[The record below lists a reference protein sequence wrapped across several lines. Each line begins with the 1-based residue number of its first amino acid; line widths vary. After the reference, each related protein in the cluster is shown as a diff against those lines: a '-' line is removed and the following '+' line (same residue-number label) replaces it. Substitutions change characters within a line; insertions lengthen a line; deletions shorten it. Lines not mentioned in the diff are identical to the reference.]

1 MDMDVKEDNY
11 RKRMYLGQDGNALVE
26 LLVLNAVIFVV
37 LKFVYVF
44 FLLTNS
50 SPDSFVTHVFSW
62 FVLPANPDK
71 IAWRPWTLIS
81 FMFSDLQLF
90 RFISNMFWL
99 WSFGYIL
106 QDLTGN
112 RKLVPVYLYGG
123 IGGACIYVMAHIL
136 VPGLRANIDN
146 DSLAAANC
154 SIAAVAVATTVV
166 SPDYRIFP
174 MISGGIP
181 LWILTLIF
189 LLLNFSGV
197 RNGDLATYLAYTGAA
212 GVGFLFIDQLRRG
225 RDGSIWINQF
235 FDWFSDLFNPEKKK
249 KPKNRKD
256 EFFYNVSGTQP
267 YKKIPNITQ
276 KRIDE
281 ILDKINQQGYR
292 FLTSEEKEIL
302 KRAAEEEDL

>member
-1 MDMDVKEDNY
+1 MDVKEENY
-11 RKRMYLGQDGNALVE
+11 RKRMYLGQDGNALVQ

-37 LKFVYVF
+37 LKFVFVF
-44 FLLTNS
+44 FLATDNS
-50 SPDSFVTHVFSW
+50 KPAFVTHVFNW
-62 FVLPANPDK
+62 FTLSANPEK
-71 IAWRPWTLIS
+71 IIWRPWTLIS
-81 FMFSDLQLF
+81 FMFTDMELF

-112 RKLVPVYLYGG
+112 SKLIPIYLYGG
-123 IGGACIYVMAHIL
+123 IGGAVIYVIVHL
-136 VPGLRANIDN
+136 VAPNFRE
-146 DSLAAANC
+146 LADADFLYGANC
-154 SIAAVAVATTVV
+154 SIAAVAVAVTVI
-166 SPDYRIFP
+166 SPGYRIFP

-181 LWILTLIF
+181 LWILSLIF

-197 RNGDLATYLAYTGAA
+197 ATGDLPTYIAYAGAA
-212 GVGFLFIDQLRRG
+212 GMGFLFIDQLRRG
-225 RDGSIWINQF
+225 RDGSTWINQF
-235 FDWFSDLFNPEKKK
+235 FYWFGNLFNPEKKK
-249 KPKNRKD
+249 KPKNKRD
-256 EFFYNVSGTQP
+256 EFYYNVTGTQP

-302 KRAAEEEDL
+302 KRAAEEDDL

>member
-1 MDMDVKEDNY
+1 MDVKEENY
-11 RKRMYLGQDGNALVE
+11 RKRMGLGQDGNALIQ

-37 LKFVYVF
+37 LQFVFVF
-44 FLLTNS
+44 FLATGNS
-50 SPDSFVTHVFSW
+50 KDSFFTHVFNW
-62 FVLPANPDK
+62 FILPANPEK
-71 IAWRPWTLIS
+71 IIWRPWTLVS
-81 FMFSDLQLF
+81 FMFTDRELF

-112 RKLVPVYLYGG
+112 RKLIPIYFYGG
-123 IGGACIYVMAHIL
+123 AGGAVIYVMVHIL
-136 VPGLRANIDN
+136 SPNLRALVDT
-146 DSLAAANC
+146 DFLYGANC
-154 SIAAVAVATTVV
+154 SIAAIAVATTVI

-181 LWILTLIF
+181 LWILTLVF

-197 RNGDLATYLAYTGAA
+197 RNGDMATYLAFAGA
-212 GVGFLFIDQLRRG
+212 GGMGFLFIDQLRRG

-235 FDWFSDLFNPEKKK
+235 FDWLGNLFNPDKKK
-249 KPKNRKD
+249 KSKNKKD
-256 EFFYNVSGTQP
+256 EFYYNVAGTQP

-302 KRAAEEEDL
+302 KRAAEEDDL

>member
-1 MDMDVKEDNY
+1 MNVKEDNY

-26 LLVLNAVIFVV
+26 LLILNAVIFVV
-37 LKFVYVF
+37 LKFVFIF
-44 FLLTNS
+44 FLLTNAS
-50 SPDSFVTHVFSW
+50 NDSFLTHVYNW
-62 FVLPANPDK
+62 FVLSANPEK

-81 FMFSDLQLF
+81 FMFTDLQLF

-123 IGGACIYVMAHIL
+123 FGGAIIYVMAHLLI
-136 VPGLRANIDN
+136 PGLRSQIDG
-146 DSLAAANC
+146 DYLSAANC
-154 SIAAVAVATTVV
+154 SIAAVAVATTVI

-189 LLLNFSGV
+189 ILLNFSGV
-197 RNGDLATYLAYTGAA
+197 RNGDIATYLAYAGAA

-225 RDGSIWINQF
+225 RDSSVWINQF
-235 FDWFSDLFNPEKKK
+235 FDWFGNLFNPDKKK
-249 KPKNRKD
+249 KPKNKKD

-292 FLTSEEKEIL
+292 YLTTEEKDIL

>member
-1 MDMDVKEDNY
+1 MDVKEENY
-11 RKRMYLGQDGNALVE
+11 RKRMYLGQDGNALIQ

-37 LKFVYVF
+37 LKFVFVF
-44 FLLTNS
+44 FLATDNS
-50 SPDSFVTHVFSW
+50 KPSFIAHVFNWLALS
-62 FVLPANPDK
+62 ANPEK
-71 IAWRPWTLIS
+71 IVWRPWTLIS
-81 FMFSDLQLF
+81 FMFTDQELF

-112 RKLVPVYLYGG
+112 SKLIPIYLYGG
-123 IGGACIYVMAHIL
+123 IGGAVIYVMVHL
-136 VPGLRANIDN
+136 VAPNFRD
-146 DSLAAANC
+146 LADVDLLYGSNC
-154 SIAAVAVATTVV
+154 SISAVAVAVTMI
-166 SPDYRIFP
+166 SPGYRIFP

-181 LWILTLIF
+181 LWILALVF
-189 LLLNFSGV
+189 MLLNFSGV
-197 RNGDLATYLAYTGAA
+197 ATGDLATYLAYAGAA
-212 GVGFLFIDQLRRG
+212 GMGFLFIDQLRRG

-235 FDWFSDLFNPEKKK
+235 FYWFGNLFNPEKKK
-249 KPKNRKD
+249 KPKNKRD
-256 EFFYNVSGTQP
+256 EFYYNATGTQP

-302 KRAAEEEDL
+302 KRAAEEDDL

>member
-1 MDMDVKEDNY
+1 MDVKEENY
-11 RKRMYLGQDGNALVE
+11 RKRMGLGQDGNALVQ

-44 FLLTNS
+44 FLATDNS
-50 SPDSFVTHVFSW
+50 KQSFIAHVFNW
-62 FVLPANPDK
+62 FALSANPEK
-71 IAWRPWTLIS
+71 IVWRPWTLIS
-81 FMFSDLQLF
+81 FMFTDQELF

-112 RKLVPVYLYGG
+112 SKLIPIYLYGG
-123 IGGACIYVMAHIL
+123 ICGAVIYVMVHVVA
-136 VPGLRANIDN
+136 PNFRD
-146 DSLAAANC
+146 LADTDMLYGANC
-154 SIAAVAVATTVV
+154 SIGAVAVAVTII
-166 SPDYRIFP
+166 SPGYRIFP

-181 LWILTLIF
+181 LWLLALVF
-189 LLLNFSGV
+189 MLLNFSGV
-197 RNGDLATYLAYTGAA
+197 ATGDLATYLAYAGAA
-212 GVGFLFIDQLRRG
+212 GMGFLFIDQLRRG

-235 FDWFSDLFNPEKKK
+235 FYWFGNLFNPEKKK
-249 KPKNRKD
+249 KPKNKRD
-256 EFFYNVSGTQP
+256 EFYYNATGTQP

-292 FLTSEEKEIL
+292 FLTNEEKEIL
-302 KRAAEEEDL
+302 KRAAEEDDL

>member
-1 MDMDVKEDNY
+1 MNMDVKQDNY
-11 RKRMYLGQDGNALVE
+11 RKRMYLGQDGNALVQ
-26 LLVLNAVIFVV
+26 LLILNAVIFVI
-37 LKFVYVF
+37 LKFVYIF
-44 FLLTNS
+44 FLVTNAS
-50 SPDSFVTHVFSW
+50 LEGFFTHVYSW
-62 FVLPANPDK
+62 FVLPANPEK

-81 FMFSDLQLF
+81 FMFTDQQLF

-112 RKLVPVYLYGG
+112 RKLIPIYLYGG
-123 IGGACIYVMAHIL
+123 IGGAFIYVMAHF
-136 VPGLRANIDN
+136 VFPQLRAQINN
-146 DSLAAANC
+146 ETLSAANC
-154 SIAAVAVATTVV
+154 SIAAVAVATTVI

-181 LWILTLIF
+181 IWILTLIF

-197 RNGDLATYLAYTGAA
+197 ASGDLATYLAYAGAA
-212 GVGFLFIDQLRRG
+212 GAGFLFIDQLRRG

-235 FDWFSDLFNPEKKK
+235 FDWFGDLFNPDKKK
-249 KPKNRKD
+249 KPKNKKD
-256 EFFYNVSGTQP
+256 EFYYNVAGTQP

>member
-1 MDMDVKEDNY
+1 
-11 RKRMYLGQDGNALVE
+11 
-26 LLVLNAVIFVV
+26 
-37 LKFVYVF
+37 
-44 FLLTNS
+44 
-50 SPDSFVTHVFSW
+50 
-62 FVLPANPDK
+62 
-71 IAWRPWTLIS
+71 
-81 FMFSDLQLF
+81 MFTDQQLF

-112 RKLVPVYLYGG
+112 RKLIPIYLYGG
-123 IGGACIYVMAHIL
+123 IGGAIIYVMAHVL
-136 VPGLRANIDN
+136 VPNLRAQIDS
-146 DSLAAANC
+146 DIYTGANC
-154 SIAAVAVATTVV
+154 SIAAVAVATTMV

-181 LWILTLIF
+181 LWILTLVF

-197 RNGDLATYLAYTGAA
+197 AKRRHCPLIWLMPARPVSDFYL
-212 GVGFLFIDQLRRG
+212 LISLRRG

-235 FDWFSDLFNPEKKK
+235 FDWFGNLFNPDKKK
-249 KPKNRKD
+249 KPKNKKD
-256 EFFYNVSGTQP
+256 EFYYNVSGTQP

-292 FLTSEEKEIL
+292 FLTNEEKEIL